1 MKDRGLGEGQQP
13 PQPPPDT
20 QGEREDLAAEVTR
33 LAGIVREL
41 QITLEAKVAE
51 RTADLQKA
59 NAELLK
65 GSQAKSE
72 FMARVAHDLRQPMN
86 AVVGFTDL
94 LLIPDGEPLTNR
106 QRRYLGHVATASQQ
120 IVRLTNDLLDL
131 SRLESGR
138 LDIHPEPCDVA
149 KLLEEMLAHFRT
161 QTEAA
166 RVSLTL
172 EIASPLGKLM
182 VDPIRLQQILHNLV
196 SNAFKFTP
204 DGGLITITAR
214 QIGPTLEFSV
224 RDTGVGIPIDDQ
236 RRIFEPYEQAGTID
250 ARQKGVGLGLAI
262 AKRLA
267 ELHGGRISVE
277 SAPGTGS
284 TFVVRLPG
292 AAPAQGD
299 PQPAESS
306 RPLILVIE
314 DDMVAAEL
322 IRTHLMEG
330 GYRVVLVASGHA
342 GLGAAKRMLPHA
354 ITLDLGL
361 PDLDGWEVLYRL
373 KNEPA
378 TQGIPVL
385 IVSARDQG
393 QVGFSLGAVDWLV
406 KPVDPKRLLGALY
419 RCQALGAP
427 RRPLRILVVDDE
439 PVVLE
444 ALEALLAREGHT
456 VMRAQDG
463 EGALRQAQAE
473 RPDII
478 LLDLHLPG
486 LSGFEVVT
494 RLRQIPSLEAVPV
507 VAFSGKFVTPEERTL
522 LTQQAVQFVGKYGA
536 VAIQQLMG
544 DLRRISSLAN

>member
-1 MKDRGLGEGQQP
+1 
-13 PQPPPDT
+13 
-20 QGEREDLAAEVTR
+20 
-33 LAGIVREL
+33 
-41 QITLEAKVAE
+41 
-51 RTADLQKA
+51 
-59 NAELLK
+59 
-65 GSQAKSE
+65 
-72 FMARVAHDLRQPMN
+72 
-86 AVVGFTDL
+86 
-94 LLIPDGEPLTNR
+94 
-106 QRRYLGHVATASQQ
+106 
-120 IVRLTNDLLDL
+120 
-131 SRLESGR
+131 
-138 LDIHPEPCDVA
+138 
-149 KLLEEMLAHFRT
+149 
-161 QTEAA
+161 
-166 RVSLTL
+166 
-172 EIASPLGKLM
+172 
-182 VDPIRLQQILHNLV
+182 
-196 SNAFKFTP
+196 
-204 DGGLITITAR
+204 
-214 QIGPTLEFSV
+214 
-224 RDTGVGIPIDDQ
+224 
-236 RRIFEPYEQAGTID
+236 
-250 ARQKGVGLGLAI
+250 
-262 AKRLA
+262 
-267 ELHGGRISVE
+267 
-277 SAPGTGS
+277 
-284 TFVVRLPG
+284 
-292 AAPAQGD
+292 
-299 PQPAESS
+299 
-306 RPLILVIE
+306 
-314 DDMVAAEL
+314 
-322 IRTHLMEG
+322 
-330 GYRVVLVASGHA
+330 VLVASGHA